1 MVHERGVRYRGN
13 AANADRDRERS
24 PDGNG
29 HTARDR
35 DLDAD
40 GNANRN
46 SNGNGDADSDDYAD
60 RNGYADA
67 DRDADANEY
76 ANKYGDA
83 DRDADAAPDRYAPA
97 DADADLDADARSNQ
111 DAASDR
117 YGESGSVAIYQ
128 ENNKL
133 KILVDFHVHSEFSPD
148 SVTKLSA
155 LIERAHELNLGKLV
169 ITDHNSIQG
178 AIRLQKRYPDFVI
191 VGEEILTTRG
201 EILAFFV
208 EEEIPAG
215 LEPAEAFRRLR
226 DQGAFISLSH
236 PYSFSRHGWYEDE
249 MIRYQEYLDAIEIA
263 NGRNTKD
270 ANEKATNFAKARSLC
285 GTAGSDAHGL
295 FELGRMALR
304 LAPFSTA
311 EELRAAIRNA
321 EVVGTP
327 SPKWVRIASRS
338 AVLRKKFGLYR
349 ESGDP
354 EDR

>member
-1 MVHERGVRYRGN
+1 M
-13 AANADRDRERS
+13 
-24 PDGNG
+24 DGDN
-29 HTARDR
+29 
-35 DLDAD
+35 
-40 GNANRN
+40 
-46 SNGNGDADSDDYAD
+46 YAD
-60 RNGYADA
+60 RNGYVDA
-67 DRDADANEY
+67 DRDPNPDDNGDANKY
-76 ANKYGDA
+76 ADEYGDA
-83 DRDADAAPDRYAPA
+83 DLDADAAPDRYAPA
-97 DADADLDADARSNQ
+97 DANADLNADARSDPN
-111 DAASDR
+111 AASDR
-117 YGESGSVAIYQ
+117 HGESGSVAIYQ
-128 ENNKL
+128 ESNKL

-178 AIRLQKRYPDFVI
+178 AIRLRKRNPDFVI

-208 EEEIPAG
+208 EEEVPAG
-215 LEPAEAFRRLR
+215 LEPDEAFRRLR

-236 PYSFSRHGWYEDE
+236 PYSFSRHGWTEDE
-249 MIRYQEYLDAIEIA
+249 MIRYQGYLDAIEIA
-263 NGRNTKD
+263 NGRNTRD
-270 ANEKATNFAKARSLC
+270 ANEKATNFAKARSLS

-311 EELRAAIRNA
+311 EELRAAIQDA